1 MKTIEE
7 IEQLIEWMHSNQYNQ
22 YVIGNDLLEAFKQ
35 AKEME
40 QNQLIEQWKKDETI
54 AIQKELIDLLMSQ
67 VIDLSMMSKI
77 ELGDDVLDEIK
88 RLKKLLE

>member
-1 MKTIEE
+1 MEPIHKFNNGDGATLCNICNTIITVGMTDE
-7 IEQLIEWMHSNQYNQ
+7 LYCDKHKNM
-22 YVIGNDLLEAFKQ
+22 D
-35 AKEME
+35 
-40 QNQLIEQWKKDETI
+40 KDEII

-88 RLKKLLE
+88 RLKNLLK

>member
-1 MKTIEE
+1 MEPIHKFNNGDGATLCNIC
-7 IEQLIEWMHSNQYNQ
+7 N
-22 YVIGNDLLEAFKQ
+22 VIITPFLTDELYCDKHKNMD
-35 AKEME
+35 
-40 QNQLIEQWKKDETI
+40 KDEII

-88 RLKKLLE
+88 RLKNLLK

>member
-1 MKTIEE
+1 MTKIKPKHKLNSGMGATLCNICDKIITVGMTDE
-7 IEQLIEWMHSNQYNQ
+7 LYCDKHKNM
-22 YVIGNDLLEAFKQ
+22 D
-35 AKEME
+35 
-40 QNQLIEQWKKDETI
+40 KDEII

-88 RLKKLLE
+88 RLNKLLND